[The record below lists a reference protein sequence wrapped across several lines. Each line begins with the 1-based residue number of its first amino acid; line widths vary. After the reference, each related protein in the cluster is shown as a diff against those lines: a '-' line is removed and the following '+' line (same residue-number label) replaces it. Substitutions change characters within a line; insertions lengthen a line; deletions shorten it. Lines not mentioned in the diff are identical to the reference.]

1 MYDSPSLHEFLA
13 HTHLLTERQR
23 RQGSIGPVGPLFCV
37 HAEGIRDGQSVAVD
51 RFFAA
56 DSSPA
61 AALLALRNYSP
72 ERDNL
77 LFVVDAPLERRQAFV
92 RAGFRLVESQW
103 LMGCNLAEWQ
113 PVMAERAEDV
123 MVRPATDARDAL
135 LLSAIDGLEPIPMEE
150 LRDPALTH
158 YYCLAED
165 QPTAYGRSARYDEAI
180 AWVSHV
186 YTAPAFRKRGHAW
199 ALMSRLLLTNRQAG
213 VDQSLLLATEMAHV
227 LYRRIGYTD
236 LAEVAIL
243 QLPPALLRRGQ
254 RRR

>member
-1 MYDSPSLHEFLA
+1 MYDSPSLHEFSPTPSVDRA
-13 HTHLLTERQR
+13 PTPP
-23 RQGSIGPVGPLFCV
+23 GSIGPVGPLF
-37 HAEGIRDGQSVAVD
+37 ASTPRGIRTASPQAVD
-51 RFFAA
+51 RFAA
-56 DSSPA
+56 DSSP